1 VNGQVVPLGS
11 DVHLKVQSLLPWY
24 VGATLDAPERE
35 GVEAHLADCAR
46 CRAELAVERAL
57 QAAYA
62 ATGSDAAPGDAGQ
75 GFAALRG
82 RIVGGDPVPP
92 RRRGLLAGLRDRWR
106 ESPPWTRWALGGQCV
121 LVAALVGLVVLPPL
135 MPEPRYRALGEP
147 AAVPAGADG
156 GQLIVRFRPDATEQE
171 MRRVLRASRA
181 RLVYGPTTTDAYL
194 LAVPAGLETAAVQR
208 LRQEKAVLLVES
220 LDRRAAP

>member
-1 VNGQVVPLGS
+1 VSGQVVPLGS

-24 VGATLDAPERE
+24 VGATLEAQERA
-35 GVEAHLADCAR
+35 GVEAHLADCPR
-46 CRAELAVERAL
+46 CRAELTLERAL

-62 ATGSDAAPGDAGQ
+62 ATGSDDAPGDADQ

-82 RIVGGDPVPP
+82 RLVGDAAPPV
-92 RRRGLLAGLRDRWR
+92 RRGLLAGLRDRWR
-106 ESPPWTRWALGGQCV
+106 ESPPWTRWALAGQCV
-121 LVAALVGLVVLPPL
+121 LVAALGGLLVLP
-135 MPEPRYRALGEP
+135 MWPEPRYRALGEP
-147 AAVPAGADG
+147 AAVPAGANG

-171 MRRVLRASRA
+171 MRRVLRDSRA

>member
-1 VNGQVVPLGS
+1 MSGQVVPLGS

-24 VGATLDAPERE
+24 VGATLEAQERA
-35 GVEAHLADCAR
+35 GVEAHLADCPR
-46 CRAELAVERAL
+46 CRAELTLERAL

-62 ATGSDAAPGDAGQ
+62 ATGSDDAPGDADQ

-82 RIVGGDPVPP
+82 RLVGDAAPPV
-92 RRRGLLAGLRDRWR
+92 RRGLLAGLRDRWR
-106 ESPPWTRWALGGQCV
+106 ESPPWTRWALAGQCV
-121 LVAALVGLVVLPPL
+121 LVAALGGLLVLP
-135 MPEPRYRALGEP
+135 MWPEPRYRALGEP
-147 AAVPAGADG
+147 AAVPAGVDG

-171 MRRVLRASRA
+171 MRRVLRDSRA